1 LRAVW
6 TIAGFRGDFHR
17 FQAAMG
23 GFSSVIGVTSGVS
36 IESSAGDS
44 SIVENETDFGLSV
57 VF

>member
-1 LRAVW
+1 
-6 TIAGFRGDFHR
+6 
-17 FQAAMG
+17 MG